1 MSGDTPAELV
11 RLLSAQD
18 DTERDAA
25 WDAFVAR
32 YSKLLLLIS
41 REYGG
46 THDDAMDRYAVVL
59 ARLREDDFR
68 RLRVWAADQRS
79 ALTTWLG
86 VIARRAT
93 LDELRR
99 RYGRQRESGG
109 ESADL
114 RRQRR
119 RLSDLVTEELLPETD
134 AADTHGTIA
143 SAELELRRAELRQ
156 RLDQCVKTLSP
167 DDQLLLALRF
177 RDDKTAA
184 DIARILGLP
193 TAFHVYRRLDRLA
206 ARLRQALRRHG
217 VEDPVP

>member
-1 MSGDTPAELV
+1 
-11 RLLSAQD
+11 
-18 DTERDAA
+18 
-25 WDAFVAR
+25 
-32 YSKLLLLIS
+32 
-41 REYGG
+41 
-46 THDDAMDRYAVVL
+46 
-59 ARLREDDFR
+59 
-68 RLRVWAADQRS
+68 VWAADQRS

-86 VIARRAT
+86 VIARRAS

-109 ESADL
+109 GSADL

-119 RLSDLVTEELLPETD
+119 RLSDLVTEELLPEMD
-134 AADTHGTIA
+134 ATDTHGTIA

-156 RLDQCVKTLSP
+156 RLDRCVRTLSA

-184 DIARILGLP
+184 DIGRILGLP

-206 ARLRQALRRHG
+206 ARLREALRRQG